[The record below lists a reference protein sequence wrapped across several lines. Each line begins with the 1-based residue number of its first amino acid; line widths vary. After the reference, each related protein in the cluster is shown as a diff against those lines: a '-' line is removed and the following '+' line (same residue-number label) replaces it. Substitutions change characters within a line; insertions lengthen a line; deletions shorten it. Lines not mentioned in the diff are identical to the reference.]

1 MGAKRIEELVAWQLA
16 REFKLEAYRL
26 VQDSVKAQRDLD
38 YRRQLYRAAASGE
51 ANVAEGFH
59 RFAPRD
65 FSQFLRIARASI
77 GEAKIHLQDGID
89 RGYFTP
95 ECCAEA
101 LSLANRAIGCMTSLA
116 NSLRSASAPKHPA
129 PAPGTKAP

>member
-1 MGAKRIEELVAWQLA
+1 MGAKRIEDLVAWQLA
-16 REFKLEAYRL
+16 REFKLAVYKL
-26 VQDSVKAQRDLD
+26 VQDNGKAQRDLD

-77 GEAKIHLQDGID
+77 GEARIHLQDGID
-89 RGYFTP
+89 RGYFTDY
-95 ECCAEA
+95 ECAEA
-101 LSLANRAIGCMTSLA
+101 FSLANRAIGCVTTLST
-116 NSLRSASAPKHPA
+116 SLRSSSPPNSSAR
-129 PAPGTKAP
+129 